1 MVMLVLEVLV
11 MLVVLVVVLVV
22 LVQQLGMGWLVLVGL
37 VCHLGWLVGR
47 VVCWGCPVQ
56 WLEVSGLVWGWGCME
71 RCVRKVCMV
80 KLVLGWPVLVAL
92 VCLGRLVDMV
102 VWLGF
107 WVCGAGLP
115 PWMVKVVGLEVG
127 GLVWEW
133 GCMEKCARRAV
144 VWEGCVVWLW
154 QRVGGMVGVQVVWC
168 QGCCLVEGVAVQ
180 LVVVMVAVVVMEVM
194 ATVVME
200 EVVLVAWLVL
210 VLVVVPVSVAW
221 LVLVLL
227 AWLVLVLVLVVLVV
241 Q

>member
-22 LVQQLGMGWLVLVGL
+22 LVQQLGMGWLVLVGF

-56 WLEVSGLVWGWGCME
+56 WLEISGLVWGWGCME

-168 QGCCLVEGVAVQ
+168 QGCCLVEGVAMQ
-180 LVVVMVAVVVMEVM
+180 LVVVMVVVVMEVM

-200 EVVLVAWLVL
+200 EVLLVAWLVL
-210 VLVVVPVSVAW
+210 VLVLVPVSVAW

>member
-1 MVMLVLEVLV
+1 M
-11 MLVVLVVVLVV
+11 
-22 LVQQLGMGWLVLVGL
+22 
-37 VCHLGWLVGR
+37 
-47 VVCWGCPVQ
+47 Q

-71 RCVRKVCMV
+71 RCVRKGCMV

-92 VCLGRLVDMV
+92 VCLGKLVDMV
-102 VWLGF
+102 VWLVF

-168 QGCCLVEGVAVQ
+168 QVCCLVEGVAVQ
-180 LVVVMVAVVVMEVM
+180 LVVVMVVVVMEVM

-200 EVVLVAWLVL
+200 EVLLVAWLVL
-210 VLVVVPVSVAW
+210 VLVLVPVSVAW